1 MEDPLIERNGI
12 VVIMY
17 NVGNYSIVD
26 HFDRKAMNLLLQ
38 FAFQCLPMRVAGVH
52 HCYTSKVYSIVLPF
66 ILFFLGKDVR
76 ARHRLHS
83 DPEQIVPEIIKYGLS
98 IDSLPTEMG
107 GQLVIDPVA
116 WREERRVKD
125 LQNENH

>member
-1 MEDPLIERNGI
+1 MEDPSIQKNGF
-12 VVIMY
+12 VVILY

-38 FAFQCLPMRVAGVH
+38 FAFQCLPIRVVGLH

-66 ILFFLGKDVR
+66 ILFFLGKHVR

-83 DPEQIVPEIIKYGLS
+83 VPELILPEILKYGLRM
-98 IDSLPTEMG
+98 DSLPTEMG
-107 GQLVIDPVA
+107 GELVLDPLA
-116 WREERRVKD
+116 WKEERRRKEQQ
-125 LQNENH
+125 LLTR